1 MRGPR
6 FGTMTPQMRGAISPY
21 VYGELVWD
29 LGAGDLWHSKM
40 LVALGATGVVAVDKE
55 ELPPSP
61 DPRIR
66 TTRSYFDAVE
76 TPPEGLSVA
85 YLAWPI
91 NHAHIPGLGQ
101 LLSRSRTVVYI
112 GSNTH
117 GSACGGPSLMAHLA
131 SRSVLAHIPDPQ
143 NSLIIYGEW
152 VGKRAL
158 LPEEW
163 AALHPERMWTL
174 EEATEATSVR

>member
-1 MRGPR
+1 
-6 FGTMTPQMRGAISPY
+6 MTPQMMESIPQY
-21 VYGELVWD
+21 VLGKVVWD
-29 LGAGDLWHSKM
+29 LGAGDLWHSKL
-40 LVALGATGVVAVDKE
+40 LVALGATGVIAVDKE
-55 ELPPSP
+55 EIPPSP
-61 DPRIR
+61 DPRIH
-66 TTRSYFDAVE
+66 TTRKYFDAVSA
-76 TPPEGLSVA
+76 PPNGIDVA

-91 NHAHIPGLGQ
+91 NHAHIPGLGR
-101 LLSRSRTVVYI
+101 LLSQSRTVIYI
-112 GSNTH
+112 GSNTG

-152 VGKRAL
+152 AGERDL

-174 EEATEATSVR
+174 EEATGATAVR